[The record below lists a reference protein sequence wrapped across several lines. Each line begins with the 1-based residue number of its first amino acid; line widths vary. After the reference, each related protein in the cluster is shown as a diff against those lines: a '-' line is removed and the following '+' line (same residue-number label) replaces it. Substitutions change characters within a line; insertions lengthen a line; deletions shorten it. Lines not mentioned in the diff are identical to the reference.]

1 MRVLVG
7 VNWPGRAIM
16 PVRSMFS
23 CRPSI
28 MPLAD
33 LVVAHQAD
41 RAGARAE
48 RRDVAGGVARAAG
61 HDLRAVVFEDQ
72 HRRFA
77 RDAGDA
83 PVDEFVRDEI
93 ADHEHAR
100 LAEAIHDLEQA
111 RRFVGG
117 PE

>member
-7 VNWPGRAIM
+7 VD
-16 PVRSMFS
+16 S
-23 CRPSI
+23 
-28 MPLAD
+28 PLDVLVQAFD
-33 LVVAHQAD
+33 HPPAHVVVAHQTD
-41 RAGARAE
+41 RARARAE

-72 HRRFA
+72 YRRFA
-77 RDAGDA
+77 RDPRDT
-83 PVDEFVRDEI
+83 PVDEFIRDEI
-93 ADHEHAR
+93 ADDEHAR

-111 RRFVGG
+111 CRFVGG